1 MVIVKGIPEQMR
13 LYAFT
18 CGIIMPESDERGPD
32 SNRNGREPQIAALTG
47 GLEKDAATGK
57 NQLSNAPARQVR
69 DVWPDARSTAGVG
82 RLRCI
87 LFSRQ
92 VTPMF
97 DCCRGETR

>member
-1 MVIVKGIPEQMR
+1 MDRPETRRVIGSSSLASV
-13 LYAFT
+13 F
-18 CGIIMPESDERGPD
+18 
-32 SNRNGREPQIAALTG
+32 
-47 GLEKDAATGK
+47 EKEAATGK

-82 RLRCI
+82 RLRHI